1 MGRTDFKDERT
12 SFFINETNIAYNF
25 NTNKPIDKEFVLKSF
40 INNCASKDVKRVF
53 CQVDRDSHEQVKEG
67 MTTFGV
73 ETKDKKLTT
82 IAVHENNYGA
92 CKDEMNVLNSA
103 VNQAQERINRRNSI
117 KTKIALG
124 VTVTALIAGGIKLYH
139 DRHSTKAPVE
149 EPTTMETTYEPN
161 TEAKTEPLTGADY
174 IRYTQEQ
181 NVNEHA
187 QQQNEELDK
196 LRQSYL
202 DEYKVEST
210 GTVNEVS
217 QPELQNPET
226 VPFSYSFNDVVD
238 NADATKASI
247 NEYNEY
253 QANQQ
258 KQYLKD
264 LRQSYTDEYS
274 SGYSK

>member
-1 MGRTDFKDERT
+1 MRIEGMHFSLDDSDK
-12 SFFINETNIAYNF
+12 AYNF
-25 NTNKPIDKEFVLKSF
+25 NKNNKETDKETVLRWF
-40 INNCASKDVKRVF
+40 LDRCASKDVKRAF
-53 CQVDRDSHEQVKEG
+53 RQDDRNENGQVREG
-67 MTTFGV
+67 VTTYGV
-73 ETKDKKLTT
+73 ETNSQELLT
-82 IAVHENNYGA
+82 IYFYESYNNS
-92 CKDEMNVLNSA
+92 CKDEMSVLNSA
-103 VNQAQERINRRNSI
+103 VKNAQERINRRNSI
-117 KTKIALG
+117 KAKIVLG
-124 VTVTALIAGGIKLYH
+124 VTATALIAGGVKLYH
-139 DRHSTKAPVE
+139 NHFNTKSPVQEQTTIESTTE
-149 EPTTMETTYEPN
+149 LT

-258 KQYLKD
+258 KQYLND